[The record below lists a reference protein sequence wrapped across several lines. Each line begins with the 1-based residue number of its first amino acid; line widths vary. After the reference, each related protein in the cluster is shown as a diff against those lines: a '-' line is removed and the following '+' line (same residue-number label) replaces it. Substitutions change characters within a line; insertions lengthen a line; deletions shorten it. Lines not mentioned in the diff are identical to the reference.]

1 MNDLDA
7 DPANDTAEAIRAAG
21 GEVAVCAGSVT
32 EDDFA
37 EGFVKTGV
45 DSFGGLDII
54 VNNAGYT
61 WDTVV
66 QKMTDEQ
73 RSSTCT

>member
-1 MNDLDA
+1 
-7 DPANDTAEAIRAAG
+7 
-21 GEVAVCAGSVT
+21 VT

-37 EGFVKTGV
+37 ERFVKTGV

-61 WDTVV
+61 WDRVV
-66 QKMTDEQ
+66 QLMTDEQ